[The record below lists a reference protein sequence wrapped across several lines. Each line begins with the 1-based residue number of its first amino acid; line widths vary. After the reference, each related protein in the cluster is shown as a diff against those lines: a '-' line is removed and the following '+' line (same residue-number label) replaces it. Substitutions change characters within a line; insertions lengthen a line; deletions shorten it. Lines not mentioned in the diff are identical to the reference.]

1 MARSKSI
8 YSGPLQKDTPPGA
21 VAGMDEIKLW
31 NDFRNGDKSAFAAL
45 YVKFFPVLYAYGC
58 RICKDH
64 DLVQDCIQDLFLDLC
79 RQRTNLSATNSIRYY
94 LYRCIRRKISVKASM
109 LNSRRTERFDDHH
122 YSEFE
127 DIVILPLEFQQ
138 IEMEMATEQRL
149 EILRALQCLTTNQ
162 RQAVKLRFYENISCK
177 EISAVMSVHIHTVYN
192 LLSLATTS
200 LRNILRRSV
209 LLALAFHELF
219 P

>member
-1 MARSKSI
+1 MARSKGI
-8 YSGPLQKDTPPGA
+8 YSGPLQNNTPQGA

-31 NDFRNGDKSAFAAL
+31 NDFRNGDKSAYAAM

-79 RQRTNLSATNSIRYY
+79 RLRTNLSATNSIRYY
-94 LYRCIRRKISVKASM
+94 LYRCIRRKISLKLSM
-109 LNSRRTERFDDHH
+109 LSSIRTERFDDH
-122 YSEFE
+122 YPSEYE
-127 DIVILPLEFQQ
+127 DIAILPLEFQQ
-138 IEMEMATEQRL
+138 IEMEQAAERRL
-149 EILRALQCLTTNQ
+149 EILKALQCLTTNQ
-162 RQAVKLRFYENISCK
+162 RQAVKLRFYENMSCK

-192 LLSLATTS
+192 LISLATTS

-209 LLALAFHELF
+209 LLALAFLELF